1 MLKVSP
7 ASATEG
13 DAVGFTVTQSVANDQ
28 QVTVRYA
35 TSSGTATS
43 GTDFTQTSGTLTFA
57 PNATSKT
64 VNVSTTDDASDEEI
78 ETFPLTLS
86 SPTNAS
92 LGDATAT
99 GTIDDND
106 AMPVLTPSSAS
117 AAEGDAVDFTLSL
130 SPASERQVT
139 VQYATASGTATSGT
153 DFTAAS
159 GTLTFAAGTTSETV
173 SVSTTADETA
183 EPNETFW
190 LTLSS
195 PRNATLALDKASV
208 TGTILEDGLPA
219 LRLTVDDSA
228 TEGDAITFTIRWA
241 AATGEMSAEKVRSA
255 GVSSGPTATVEYGT
269 ASGTATSGTD
279 STAASGTL
287 TFATGSGPQTV
298 SVQTAEDGNDEEDET
313 FALTLSNPVNATLDT
328 SNATVTAT
336 IADDD
341 DPPTVR
347 GTLNFDVS
355 LSVESG
361 KQVTVDYSTS
371 SETATS
377 GISHR
382 RR

>member
-106 AMPVLTPSSAS
+106 AMSVLTPSSAS

-130 SPASERQVT
+130 SPASERE
-139 VQYATASGTATSGT
+139 
-153 DFTAAS
+153 
-159 GTLTFAAGTTSETV
+159 AG
-173 SVSTTADETA
+173 
-183 EPNETFW
+183 N
-190 LTLSS
+190 
-195 PRNATLALDKASV
+195 
-208 TGTILEDGLPA
+208 G
-219 LRLTVDDSA
+219 
-228 TEGDAITFTIRWA
+228 
-241 AATGEMSAEKVRSA
+241 
-255 GVSSGPTATVEYGT
+255 
-269 ASGTATSGTD
+269 
-279 STAASGTL
+279 
-287 TFATGSGPQTV
+287 
-298 SVQTAEDGNDEEDET
+298 
-313 FALTLSNPVNATLDT
+313 
-328 SNATVTAT
+328 
-336 IADDD
+336 
-341 DPPTVR
+341 TVR
-347 GTLNFDVS
+347 DRERHGDERHRLHGGVRDADVCGRHD
-355 LSVESG
+355 V
-361 KQVTVDYSTS
+361 
-371 SETATS
+371 
-377 GISHR
+377 
-382 RR
+382 

>member
-1 MLKVSP
+1 M
-7 ASATEG
+7 
-13 DAVGFTVTQSVANDQ
+13 
-28 QVTVRYA
+28 
-35 TSSGTATS
+35 
-43 GTDFTQTSGTLTFA
+43 
-57 PNATSKT
+57 
-64 VNVSTTDDASDEEI
+64 
-78 ETFPLTLS
+78 
-86 SPTNAS
+86 
-92 LGDATAT
+92 
-99 GTIDDND
+99 
-106 AMPVLTPSSAS
+106 
-117 AAEGDAVDFTLSL
+117 
-130 SPASERQVT
+130 
-139 VQYATASGTATSGT
+139 
-153 DFTAAS
+153 
-159 GTLTFAAGTTSETV
+159 
-173 SVSTTADETA
+173 
-183 EPNETFW
+183 
-190 LTLSS
+190 
-195 PRNATLALDKASV
+195 V

-241 AATGEMSAEKVRSA
+241 AATGEMSAEKARSA